1 MLVGAAATALTLA
14 LMRASPH
21 PWTLGMD
28 NAGLFLGATTE
39 VVRAWTSGR
48 VPHWSDGFWGGFPLL
63 GDSTSAAFYL
73 PHLLPFALGG
83 QVPIRAL
90 DWAFALHLGLF
101 TAGTVR
107 LLGLLGVA
115 PRAALLG
122 GALAMLCPFY
132 HWSGIVAF
140 PMMGALA
147 WWPWAFGAAE
157 ELARPDAG
165 ARSMVQGWIAL
176 AAQVLVGVPE
186 QAVYGATVTS
196 LWLLTRQAG
205 VPLLRRVLR
214 LVALGTGAIA
224 LSAPQLLPTAAYV
237 RETPRGGTP
246 LAPGLAS
253 LYLTAPRA
261 LLLPA
266 VGVMNSVPCFFGIAT
281 LALAL
286 VGAASRRPRAL
297 FLGALALGTFLLALG
312 VQAPFYALLQRLP
325 PFDRFRSPIKFQSLA
340 EFGVVWLAGLGVD
353 RLLRRSSRS
362 AQGLA
367 LVLAA
372 AALAERVAYVP
383 QELEVYAR
391 LRDHDRDATVVLPA
405 LAHSRALVAAAPGEP
420 PPLVLDAYGNPI
432 DTFARNL
439 TGLYGI
445 ASLTGGRVSLLS
457 RRHEAL
463 LVPQP
468 PGSSPASC
476 RRRLDRAS
484 LDLFG
489 VQRVMIGAPFCDGLN
504 AALSLPVL
512 ERTDALC
519 VLDNPSRPPRY
530 VVLDRV
536 APVADEAAMLEA
548 ACTHPEAPVPV
559 VAPPAD
565 LAARDDPAGGAVA
578 TVAYAAGRV
587 ALSVE
592 SARPALLLVRHSFV
606 PGWEARVDDAP
617 VPVYPAAGLYFAV
630 PVPAGRHTVA
640 LRYRTPFLGAG
651 LAIAAL
657 WSAGTVLWWRR
668 PRLRSG

>member
-1 MLVGAAATALTLA
+1 M
-14 LMRASPH
+14 MFASPH

-28 NAGLFLGATTE
+28 NGGLFLGTTTE

-48 VPHWSDGFWGGFPLL
+48 VPHWSDGCWGGFPLL

-83 QVPIRAL
+83 AVPIRAL

-107 LLGLLGVA
+107 LLGLLGVT

-122 GALAMLCPFY
+122 GALAFLCPFF

-157 ELARPDAG
+157 EMARPDAG
-165 ARSMVQGWIAL
+165 ARPMVQGWIAL

-205 VPLLRRVLR
+205 VPFVRRALR
-214 LVALGTGAIA
+214 LGVLGAGAVA

-237 RETPRGGTP
+237 RETPRSGAP
-246 LAPGLAS
+246 LVPGFAS
-253 LYLTAPRA
+253 LNLTAPKA

-266 VGVMNSVPCFFGIAT
+266 IGVMNSVPSFFGIAT
-281 LALAL
+281 LVLAL
-286 VGAASRRPRAL
+286 VGLATRRPRSL

-312 VQAPFYALLQRLP
+312 VQTPLFALLQRLP

-340 EFGVVWLAGLGVD
+340 EFGVVWLAALAID
-353 RLLRRSSRS
+353 DLLRRRSRG
-362 AQGLA
+362 ARALA
-367 LVLAA
+367 VVLVA
-372 AALAERVAYVP
+372 AALVEHVAYVP
-383 QELEVYAR
+383 QELALYAR
-391 LRDHDRDATVVLPA
+391 LRNHDHDATVVLPA
-405 LAHSRALVAAAPGEP
+405 LAQSRALVDHAPGEP
-420 PPLVLDAYGNPI
+420 PPLVLDAYFSPV

-439 TGLYGI
+439 TALYGI
-445 ASLTGGRVSLLS
+445 TSLTGGRVSLLS

-463 LVPQP
+463 LML
-468 PGSSPASC
+468 
-476 RRRLDRAS
+476 RRLDRAS

-489 VQRVMIGAPFCDGLN
+489 VQRVMTGAPFCDTLN
-504 AALSLPVL
+504 AELSLPVL
-512 ERTDALC
+512 ERTAALC
-519 VLDNPSRPPRY
+519 VLDNPSHPPRY
-530 VVLDRV
+530 VVLDRLT
-536 APVADEAAMLEA
+536 PVADEEAMVDAAK
-548 ACTHPEAPVPV
+548 THPEAPVPV

-565 LAARDDPAGGAVA
+565 LAARSDPAHGTVT
-578 TVAYAAGRV
+578 TVAYAAGRI

-592 SARPALLLVRHSFV
+592 SARAALLLVRHSFV
-606 PGWEARVDDAP
+606 AGWEARVDGVP
-617 VPVYPAAGLYFAV
+617 VPTYQAAGLFFAV
-630 PVPAGRHTVA
+630 PIPAGRHAVA
-640 LRYRTPFLGAG
+640 LEYRTPLLGVG

-657 WSAGTVLWWRR
+657 WSVGAVLWWRR
-668 PRLRSG
+668 PRLRSD